1 MIPGW
6 TTKSLGD
13 VCRFEGGSQPPKS
26 TFSATFKEGYIRLIQ
41 IRDYKSDK
49 HIVFIP
55 KEKAKRFCS
64 SSDVMIGRYG
74 PPVFQILRGLEGA
87 YNVALM
93 KATPNE
99 EFITKDF
106 LFKFLSSPPI
116 QKYVIDLSSRAAGQ
130 SGLNKAT
137 LEPYPISFPSLP
149 EQKRIVA
156 ILDEAF
162 AGIDAAVA
170 NTEKNLAN
178 ARELFESYLNA
189 VFTQKGDGWVDCPLA
204 DCLQLITYGFT
215 NPMPTTDAGPYM
227 ITAKNVIGGQIN
239 YASARH
245 TSQDAFTNLLTD
257 KSRPLIGDVLL
268 TKDGTLGR
276 LAVVD
281 RTGLCIN
288 QSIALLRPNE
298 RMDAHFMRYL
308 LSSPY
313 YQQKMRE
320 DAGGTTIKHI
330 YITRVDKMTVSFPTS
345 LQNQKSILE
354 TLNSMAKETQRLEAI
369 YQQKLDA
376 LAELKQSILQKA
388 FAGELTTLPEN
399 EIEEAIA

>member
-1 MIPGW
+1 
-6 TTKSLGD
+6 
-13 VCRFEGGSQPPKS
+13 
-26 TFSATFKEGYIRLIQ
+26 
-41 IRDYKSDK
+41 
-49 HIVFIP
+49 
-55 KEKAKRFCS
+55 
-64 SSDVMIGRYG
+64 MIGRYG